1 MATLWDLQLARLA
14 AYKAAHGDCHVP
26 RSWAEVNSAGV
37 SNKHLSNW
45 VSMQR
50 ALKRKLDRGEPS
62 RGMTAG
68 RAAKLAKLG
77 FAWDLNDT
85 KWQAQLARLVAYK
98 AAHGHCRVPVIT
110 KRWAEDQRLGQW
122 VTTQRTGKRC
132 LDSGKGPRYGMT
144 AERAAKL
151 TALGFEWQPYTKRI
165 PVDTRA

>member
-1 MATLWDLQLARLA
+1 MATLWEAQLARLA

-26 RSWAEVNSAGV
+26 RRWAEVNSGGV
-37 SNKHLSNW
+37 LDKQLSNW
-45 VSMQR
+45 VHDQR
-50 ALKRKLDRGEPS
+50 VLKRKLDRGEPS

-85 KWQAQLARLVAYK
+85 KWQAKLARLMAYK
-98 AAHGHCRVPVIT
+98 AAHGHCRVPVC
-110 KRWAEDQRLGQW
+110 WAGDQRLGKW

-132 LDSGKGPRYGMT
+132 LDSGKGPSFGMT

-151 TALGFEWQPYTKRI
+151 TALGFQWQPYTKRI
-165 PVDTRA
+165 SVVTRA